1 MKKKINLVFL
11 SFILTLVGFLSIITV
26 SCGTKIKEITGNV
39 SYYVLSIGSG
49 NFTFLEKDGHA
60 VVMDCGVGIGG
71 NNSGDSFEIDSPETF
86 ALNNGR
92 WVSASEKDGKAITN
106 FMKNTAGVKVIDAIF
121 ISHKHSDHYSAL
133 KYLVQ
138 EFEVGTVVAPTDS
151 AGLERAISS
160 YQPKGQMPIVDTSFS
175 KTYEFLGGTIE
186 NLTAYSSKK
195 VVKSLYTTDDPNANS
210 MVLRF
215 KANGKTFLLPGDM
228 ENTSKV
234 MSDKKFLK
242 AVSSQPVDFYL
253 LAHHGST
260 NGATELTPL
269 IGNKDHAPEHVIVSA
284 TDNTDGFENW
294 SGERQAVT
302 NSKTPIGDVLKTY
315 GVRKDRK
322 PYVYI
327 TGSVLPETLN
337 EKFPDIVDKENIKST
352 FEYKF
357 SDNKWNFFAHKEN
370 ISNEFKIAE

>member
-1 MKKKINLVFL
+1 MRKKINLLFL
-11 SFILTLVGFLSIITV
+11 SMILTLIAFLSILTV

-39 SYYVLSIGSG
+39 SFYVLSIGSG

-60 VVMDCGVGIGG
+60 VVMDSGVGIGE
-71 NNSGDSFEIDSPETF
+71 NNNGDSIDSISSETF
-86 ALNNGR
+86 ALNNGN
-92 WVSASEKDGKAITN
+92 WVTANPRDGKAITD
-106 FMKNTAGVKVIDAIF
+106 FMKNTAGVQVIDAIF

-138 EFEVGTVVAPTDS
+138 EFEVGTVIAPTDS
-151 AGLERAISS
+151 AGLEKAIRG
-160 YQPKGQMPIVDTSFS
+160 YQPKGQMPVVDTNFS
-175 KTYEFLGGTIE
+175 KTYEFLGGTFE
-186 NLTAYSSKK
+186 NLTAYSSKN

-215 KANGKTFLLPGDM
+215 KVNGKTFLLPGDM

-269 IGNKDHAPEHVIVSA
+269 IGNKERSPEHIIISG
-284 TDNTDGFENW
+284 TDNIDGFENW
-294 SGERQAVT
+294 SGQRNAVS
-302 NSKTPIGDVLKTY
+302 NSKTPVGEVLKTY
-315 GVRKDRK
+315 GMKK
-322 PYVYI
+322 EPYVYI
-327 TGSVLPETLN
+327 TGSVLTETLN
-337 EKFPDIVDKENIKST
+337 DFPDIVDKDNVKST

-357 SDNKWNFFAHKEN
+357 SDNKWDFITHEEN
-370 ISNEFKIAE
+370 ISNRFKSTFNY